1 MIAGLDLE
9 NPFWRFS
16 LAVYAAPGVEPGCL
30 GLQRELGID
39 VNLLLFCA
47 WRGAESHLLPAD
59 ELERIKETVRVW
71 QQEVVLPLRAARKH
85 LKEGANADETT
96 FSRLRK
102 DMGGIELRA
111 EQIEQA
117 ILFAQVKQ
125 SKPGTGA
132 GVEAVRKNLDLYL
145 APFGRTHEAASF
157 LDVAVKAHGIAE
169 N

>member
-16 LAVYAAPGVEPGCL
+16 LKVYAAPGVEPGCL

-47 WRGAESHLLPAD
+47 WRGAQSHLLSAD
-59 ELERIKETVRVW
+59 EFQRIKETVRVW
-71 QQEVVLPLRAARKH
+71 QQEVVLPLRHARKH
-85 LKEGANADETT
+85 LKGSADADEAT
-96 FSRLRK
+96 FLRLRK

-125 SKPGTGA
+125 SKPETGA
-132 GVEAVRKNLDLYL
+132 GAEAVRKNIDLYL
-145 APFGRTHEAASF
+145 VPFGRTHEAASF
-157 LDVAVKAHGIAE
+157 LDDAVTRVIAGT
-169 N
+169 

>member
-16 LAVYAAPGVEPGCL
+16 LTVYAAPAVEPGCL

-47 WRGAESHLLPAD
+47 WRGAESHLLSAD

-71 QQEVVLPLRAARKH
+71 QQDVVLPLRHARKH
-85 LKEGANADETT
+85 VKECTNADETI
-96 FSRLRK
+96 FLQLRK
-102 DMGGIELRA
+102 DLGGIELRA

-125 SKPGTGA
+125 LKSGIGA
-132 GVEAVRKNLDLYL
+132 GDEAVRKNLDLYL

-157 LDVAVKAHGIAE
+157 LNVAATQVIAE